1 MIPHIE
7 TTIVYNYFVEN
18 WENAIAPTKN
28 ISKHI
33 SNDIDNFYEA
43 HKNAEADFDTPFDIY
58 TAADDLKYSKGSSI
72 ATFFIWAFLSFI
84 FFIGAAS
91 VLYFRMYNDLTNEKQ
106 KYITIT
112 KLGLTE
118 SEMFR
123 SATIQLGI
131 LFSSLTLLLVFIHY
145 LRLSFYKACS
155 LFFTKRAINCTHF
168 LWDYRDY
175 FLLLNPISV
184 H

>member
-1 MIPHIE
+1 
-7 TTIVYNYFVEN
+7 
-18 WENAIAPTKN
+18 
-28 ISKHI
+28 
-33 SNDIDNFYEA
+33 
-43 HKNAEADFDTPFDIY
+43 
-58 TAADDLKYSKGSSI
+58 
-72 ATFFIWAFLSFI
+72 
-84 FFIGAAS
+84 
-91 VLYFRMYNDLTNEKQ
+91 MYNDLTNEKQ

-131 LFSSLTLLLVFIHY
+131 LFFVPYIVAGIHTLFAVK
-145 LRLSFYKACS
+145 FYKAYS
-155 LFFTKRAINCTHF
+155 LFFTKRVINCTHS

-175 FLLLNPISV
+175 FLLPNPISV

>member
-1 MIPHIE
+1 ML
-7 TTIVYNYFVEN
+7 N
-18 WENAIAPTKN
+18 
-28 ISKHI
+28 
-33 SNDIDNFYEA
+33 
-43 HKNAEADFDTPFDIY
+43 
-58 TAADDLKYSKGSSI
+58 
-72 ATFFIWAFLSFI
+72 FFIWAFLGFI

-131 LFSSLTLLLVFIHY
+131 LFFIPYIVAGVHTIFAIKFLQSMFSFSLLKELLIVLTFFGIIEIIFFFLIRSLY
-145 LRLSFYKACS
+145 INKLSQHIK
-155 LFFTKRAINCTHF
+155 I
-168 LWDYRDY
+168 
-175 FLLLNPISV
+175 
-184 H
+184 

>member
-7 TTIVYNYFVEN
+7 TTIIYNYFVEN
-18 WENAIAPTKN
+18 WENAIVPTKN
-28 ISKHI
+28 ILRTI
-33 SNDIDNFYEA
+33 SDDASDFFENQRRTCSNSFYIHTATDELMYG
-43 HKNAEADFDTPFDIY
+43 KGNAVAQ
-58 TAADDLKYSKGSSI
+58 
-72 ATFFIWAFLSFI
+72 FFIWAFLGFI

-91 VLYFRMYNDLTNEKQ
+91 VLYFRMYNDLTTERQ

-131 LFSSLTLLLVFIHY
+131 LFFVPYIVAGVHTLFAVK
-145 LRLSFYKACS
+145 FYKAC
-155 LFFTKRAINCTHF
+155 F
-168 LWDYRDY
+168 LSHY
-175 FLLLNPISV
+175 
-184 H
+184 